1 MVHEL
6 CQREEEAG
14 RVTPPEYATSGG
26 YGSPLRGAHRKGPPR
41 GGRHQ
46 PLLSELPTVFVHI
59 TGKFFPTRLRRS
71 PFYLRHQVSCGLLC
85 IYRSAVLTFWLQIY
99 LLDSLVLALSACGE
113 NTAGISINWLMINYL
128 SLRHITQDLFI
139 IIPLAFLFPFK
150 PDYKT
155 VQKPPLSGPS
165 LWMRPSAFSLARCF
179 SMAFG
184 VIPIISASLRA
195 E

>member
-59 TGKFFPTRLRRS
+59 TECYVTLPQPLPRGGALVVALRLRNK
-71 PFYLRHQVSCGLLC
+71 
-85 IYRSAVLTFWLQIY
+85 
-99 LLDSLVLALSACGE
+99 DSLSTEIYVFESE
-113 NTAGISINWLMINYL
+113 
-128 SLRHITQDLFI
+128 
-139 IIPLAFLFPFK
+139 
-150 PDYKT
+150 
-155 VQKPPLSGPS
+155 
-165 LWMRPSAFSLARCF
+165 
-179 SMAFG
+179 
-184 VIPIISASLRA
+184 
-195 E
+195 